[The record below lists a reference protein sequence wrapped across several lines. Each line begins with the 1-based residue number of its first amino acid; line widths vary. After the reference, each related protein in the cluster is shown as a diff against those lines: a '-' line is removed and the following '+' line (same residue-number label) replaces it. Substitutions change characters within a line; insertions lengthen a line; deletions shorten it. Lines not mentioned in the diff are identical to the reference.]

1 MAQEDSARSFVTRT
15 AGAGG
20 GMSPYAQAL
29 LEETGTRKEEK
40 QQFTEKLELF
50 KLAMQLQREQQ
61 MQQHQQRMEEH
72 QIAMEQHQLRMET
85 IGMERERIK
94 AEQDAQKEQKENDR
108 AAMSLYISNNLDPAS
123 MKYDEQRKALYK
135 DPDFLRIVAN
145 KYNGGIV
152 AQVKDLDKQH
162 KDVYNYW
169 SKTFEE
175 NKIKGDP
182 RDPNILKQD
191 EDGVPIWDK
200 HFDSVIQQSK
210 LDAQREYA
218 MRVRT
223 PKERIEE
230 TRALQ
235 SDWTAVSGGLPFT
248 YAQAKLNVPNPKGVT
263 AKTGFVDPKTNEFK
277 PDPNGDMVQ
286 YTDATKKGFKSS
298 PMERS
303 MHEEFNA
310 STQRILG
317 KGQASMEQLGVKTE
331 FGTQSISQ
339 PMEQESAKKLDLS
352 QIGGFGVAP
361 KQGMNVEVTGDIPL
375 NMGSSKE
382 ATAPSGYTPK
392 SESMGTPANEIMQSA
407 GESKAAPFASAPS
420 GQPNV
425 PKQDQTEQKTTSEE
439 PAKDENTDS
448 VPRASTDVAP
458 EGSINA
464 QLKKIE
470 ADQLSRGFVDS
481 LKDMLSD
488 RRY

>member
-94 AEQDAQKEQKENDR
+94 ADQDAQKEQKENDR

-145 KYNGGIV
+145 KDNGGIV

-162 KDVYNYW
+162 KDVANFW

-210 LDAQREYA
+210 LDAQREEA

-263 AKTGFVDPKTNEFK
+263 AKTGFVDPETNKFK

-286 YTDATKKGFKSS
+286 YTDATKKGFKST
-298 PMERS
+298 PMEKS

-331 FGTQSISQ
+331 FGPQSMSE
-339 PMEQESAKKLDLS
+339 PMEQAPAKKLDLS

-361 KQGMNVEVTGDIPL
+361 KQGMNVEVTGDLPL

-392 SESMGTPANEIMQSA
+392 SESMGTPADEIMQSA
-407 GESKAAPFASAPS
+407 GESKAAPFTSASDTQRKPSESTSAPTPDS
-420 GQPNV
+420 EAPMPEVIVNNKRQIPEY
-425 PKQDQTEQKTTSEE
+425 TE
-439 PAKDENTDS
+439 
-448 VPRASTDVAP
+448 
-458 EGSINA
+458 
-464 QLKKIE
+464 
-470 ADQLSRGFVDS
+470 
-481 LKDMLSD
+481 
-488 RRY
+488 